1 MTMLTAQSP
10 EYYGVTRVV
19 GPDGGPV
26 AVAHAAFKS
35 SILFTRPNNATAY
48 TAGDVIGRADTVTPA
63 NAGDAIIRLAGVGP
77 VGGALSLETVELH
90 FDTNA
95 IPAGMTTFRLH
106 LYGLPPAPML
116 DNAVYNLSSAEIARY
131 LGFITLNAPVDL
143 GDTIYSITTDI
154 RRHINLVPYSGSLYA
169 ELETVGA
176 FTPAALTPVTLK
188 VSSRQLS
195 PATQLVEDLPIAGSF
210 PALPTLNLKFSE
222 NRNLIDDVT
231 GRQLITFTRASS
243 ATFIDSAGR
252 LQTAAV
258 DVPRFDHNPTTGES
272 LGLLVEDQR
281 TNSLLRSEEFDNA
294 AWPRSG
300 TTLPTITADAAVAPN
315 GATTADLWTRAIT
328 GSNFI
333 SQAIAKAASAIQY
346 TFSVFVKQSVGNF
359 CALRCQGTFPNK
371 VDVVFN
377 LSSGTIS
384 TAATVAGGTFT
395 GPSASITPY
404 PNGWYRLTVT
414 ATSDTATGYQCFAS
428 FSSNGVLIDGI
439 DSVSN
444 SAGLLWGAQLE
455 AGAFAT
461 SYIPTTAAAV
471 TCSADVASITGA
483 NFSSWYRQ
491 DEGTVFARYSFPQS
505 PTAGGGR
512 VFQFTNAAA
521 TNLIWLRAQ
530 GGVNRIY
537 DVTDASV
544 SQASFN
550 QGAYAAGIEYR
561 AALAAKA
568 NDFGFA
574 ENGGAS
580 QSDSSGTMPSVDRA
594 GIGMEPI
601 GNGSQGN
608 VHIRRLTYWPQ
619 RLSNSTLQ
627 TITQ

>member
-106 LYGLPPAPML
+106 LYGLPPTPVL

-222 NRNLIDDVT
+222 NRNLIDDVS

-243 ATFIDSAGR
+243 ATFIDSAGT

-272 LGLLVEDQR
+272 LGLLVEEQR
-281 TNSLLRSEEFDNA
+281 TNLLLNTATLSTQSVTVTAVAHTLSFYG
-294 AWPRSG
+294 SG
-300 TTLPTITADAAVAPN
+300 TVTLS
-315 GATTADLWTRAIT
+315 GA
-328 GSNFI
+328 
-333 SQAIAKAASAIQY
+333 
-346 TFSVFVKQSVGNF
+346 
-359 CALRCQGTFPNK
+359 
-371 VDVVFN
+371 
-377 LSSGTIS
+377 S
-384 TAATVAGGTFT
+384 TAGPAVGSGAFPARTTLTFT
-395 GPSASITPY
+395 PSAGTLT
-404 PNGWYRLTVT
+404 LTVT
-414 ATSDTATGYQCFAS
+414 GSVTS
-428 FSSNGVLIDGI
+428 
-439 DSVSN
+439 
-444 SAGLLWGAQLE
+444 AQLE
-455 AGAFAT
+455 AGAFPT
-461 SYIPTTAAAV
+461 SYIPTTTAAA
-471 TCSADVASITGA
+471 TRSADVCSITGA

-491 DEGTVFARYSFPQS
+491 DEGTVFAEASTYLGTAAVSRALWSIESDANNVHRFLRQSDQQPVSQTIAGGVSQVTFGFGANWNTAANRKLSYAYAVNNFASTVDNLAIQTDTSGSLPS
-505 PTAGGGR
+505 PT
-512 VFQFTNAAA
+512 TLN
-521 TNLIWLRAQ
+521 
-530 GGVNRIY
+530 
-537 DVTDASV
+537 
-544 SQASFN
+544 
-550 QGAYAAGIEYR
+550 
-561 AALAAKA
+561 
-568 NDFGFA
+568 
-574 ENGGAS
+574 
-580 QSDSSGTMPSVDRA
+580 
-594 GIGMEPI
+594 I
-601 GNGSQGN
+601 GNTSGFSPFGGT
-608 VHIRRLTYWPQ
+608 IRRLTYWPQ

>member
-1 MTMLTAQSP
+1 
-10 EYYGVTRVV
+10 
-19 GPDGGPV
+19 
-26 AVAHAAFKS
+26 VAHAAFKS

-106 LYGLPPAPML
+106 LYGLPPAPVL
-116 DNAVYNLSSAEIARY
+116 DNAVFNLTSAEIARY

-222 NRNLIDDVT
+222 NRNLIDDVS

-272 LGLLVEDQR
+272 LGLLVEEQR
-281 TNSLLRSEEFDNA
+281 TNSLTYSEDTSQWLTPFNITMSQNQATAPDGA
-294 AWPRSG
+294 S
-300 TTLPTITADAAVAPN
+300 TADQYLETAA
-315 GATTADLWTRAIT
+315 T
-328 GSNFI
+328 GLH
-333 SQAIAKAASAIQY
+333 IQDGMSFTFVTSTVY
-346 TFSVFVKQSVGNF
+346 TYSVFVKSIGGRNF
-359 CALRCQGTFPNK
+359 EIGYPGTIFT
-371 VDVVFN
+371 DRFARFN
-377 LSSGTIS
+377 LSGSGS
-384 TAATVAGGTFT
+384 VQGSDAGVT
-395 GPSASITPY
+395 ASIQAY
-404 PNGWYRLTVT
+404 ANGWYRCS
-414 ATSDTATGYQCFAS
+414 ATNTCAS
-428 FSSNGVLIDGI
+428 GASSRISNFIIDG
-439 DSVSN
+439 SFARSY
-444 SAGLLWGAQLE
+444 AGDVTKGLFIWGAQLE

-471 TCSADVASITGA
+471 TRSADVASITGA

-491 DEGTVFARYSFPQS
+491 DEGTVFVNAINPALSTTLFS
-505 PTAGGGR
+505 ASDGTA
-512 VFQFTNAAA
+512 N
-521 TNLIWLRAQ
+521 
-530 GGVNRIY
+530 NRI
-537 DVTDASV
+537 
-544 SQASFN
+544 QAD
-550 QGAYAAGIEYR
+550 AGISARVARVVTGGITQANNTIAYTFGTQQQF
-561 AALAAKA
+561 ALSYVLNSINFA
-568 NDFGFA
+568 NAGTLGTEDTSA
-574 ENGGAS
+574 TIPTVDQLRLGANPT
-580 QSDSSGTMPSVDRA
+580 GA
-594 GIGMEPI
+594 GALNSTIK
-601 GNGSQGN
+601 
-608 VHIRRLTYWPQ
+608 RLAFFPQ